1 MTNIS
6 KLCLLVGIVALPCW
20 AFQSVNNAVHQA
32 RDGVACYASRR
43 DILSLLV
50 PVGLAS
56 TGLIT
61 PMDPAFADDA
71 DLTEQMFNA
80 DGSLK
85 EGYESEVKYRDVK
98 FTWDQSD
105 SLAINQDGINVQDTK
120 AGSQY
125 ALSYRYPMRWSD
137 GKDGDPIYFDRNQGI
152 NKKAT
157 KRITLFQAKGTA
169 TDDRLE
175 KATTIGVAKALDVPE
190 ELSRL
195 FKSDIIS
202 GRTVEKGDQ
211 KYFEFDMASA
221 PETCG
226 SSNENLGLGFCPYG
240 ECICVSNPV
249 KWYDKPKF
257 FFPRNSQCRISNDT
271 IQDNIFLLSA
281 TVVNSRL
288 YCMVVEVDDT
298 KVWKLES
305 KELKRLRSSFLIEE
319 ATA

>member
-1 MTNIS
+1 MA
-6 KLCLLVGIVALPCW
+6 LLLLVGFVALPCC
-20 AFQSVNNAVHQA
+20 AFQTVNKAVNQA
-32 RDGVACYASRR
+32 RDGVVCSASRR

-50 PVGLAS
+50 PAGLAS
-56 TGLIT
+56 TGLWT
-61 PMDPAFADDA
+61 PPAFADDA
-71 DLTEQMFNA
+71 DLTEQLFNA

-85 EGYESEVKYRDVK
+85 EGVESEVKYRDVK

-105 SLAINQDGINVQDTK
+105 SLAINQDGINVKDTK
-120 AGSQY
+120 EGSQY
-125 ALSYRYPMRWSD
+125 ALSYRYPTRWSD

-226 SSNENLGLGFCPYG
+226 SSSENLGLGFCPYG
-240 ECICVSNPV
+240 KKQSL
-249 KWYDKPKF
+249 F
-257 FFPRNSQCRISNDT
+257 SQFWLRYA
-271 IQDNIFLLSA
+271 IFIA
-281 TVVNSRL
+281 THELFRPPIRSKTTFSSSRQL
-288 YCMVVEVDDT
+288 
-298 KVWKLES
+298 
-305 KELKRLRSSFLIEE
+305 
-319 ATA
+319 

>member
-1 MTNIS
+1 MRPF
-6 KLCLLVGIVALPCW
+6 LALLLLVGVVALPCW
-20 AFQSVNNAVHQA
+20 AFQNVNKAVNHA
-32 RDGVACYASRR
+32 RDGVACSASRR

-50 PVGLAS
+50 PAGLVS
-56 TGLIT
+56 TGLLSPIE
-61 PMDPAFADDA
+61 PAFADDA

-85 EGYESEVKYRDVK
+85 EGYESEVKYRDFK

-105 SLAINQDGINVQDTK
+105 ALAINQDGVNVKGTK
-120 AGSQY
+120 EGSQY
-125 ALSYRYPMRWSD
+125 ALSYRYPTRWSD

-175 KATTIGVAKALDVPE
+175 KATTIGVAKSLDVPE

-226 SSNENLGLGFCPYG
+226 SSSENLGLGFCPYG
-240 ECICVSNPV
+240 
-249 KWYDKPKF
+249 KKALF
-257 FFPRNSQCRISNDT
+257 ARI
-271 IQDNIFLLSA
+271 L
-281 TVVNSRL
+281 
-288 YCMVVEVDDT
+288 C
-298 KVWKLES
+298 KV
-305 KELKRLRSSFLIEE
+305 
-319 ATA
+319 